1 MSEYFKEIISQSKQA
16 ARAMTKLSAEDRSKI
31 LMNVSGFLLT
41 HKDDILKANQIDVE
55 RAKSNNLSE
64 PMINRLILTS
74 EKIDH
79 LSRDVEKIAQMPDP
93 LNQELE
99 IWDNPSNGLRFSKVS
114 VAIGVIGIIYES
126 RPNVTIDAASLC
138 LRSGNVSILRGG

>member
-31 LMNVSGFLLT
+31 LMNISGFLLT

-74 EKIDH
+74 EK
-79 LSRDVEKIAQMPDP
+79 
-93 LNQELE
+93 
-99 IWDNPSNGLRFSKVS
+99 
-114 VAIGVIGIIYES
+114 
-126 RPNVTIDAASLC
+126 
-138 LRSGNVSILRGG
+138 

>member
-31 LMNVSGFLLT
+31 LMNISGFLLT

-74 EKIDH
+74 EK
-79 LSRDVEKIAQMPDP
+79 
-93 LNQELE
+93 N
-99 IWDNPSNGLRFSKVS
+99 
-114 VAIGVIGIIYES
+114 
-126 RPNVTIDAASLC
+126 
-138 LRSGNVSILRGG
+138 